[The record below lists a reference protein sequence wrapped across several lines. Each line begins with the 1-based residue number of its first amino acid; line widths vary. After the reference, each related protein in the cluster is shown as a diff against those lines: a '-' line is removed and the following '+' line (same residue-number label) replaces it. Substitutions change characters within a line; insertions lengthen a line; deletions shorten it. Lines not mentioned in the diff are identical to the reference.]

1 MGFSKRIDSGLVA
14 VPTHGDLSQQS
25 TSTGAALGASAPT
38 TATGAVVYD
47 GALQKEGMLPDLFGQ
62 QHPAVMTERIRQSM
76 LRKGS
81 RKRSNRE
88 QRRFSDVVDQF
99 VSKFCGPVLFLL
111 W

>member
-14 VPTHGDLSQQS
+14 VPTHEDLSQQS
-25 TSTGAALGASAPT
+25 AFTGAALGTSAPV
-38 TATGAVVYD
+38 GAVVYD